1 MYQFASLLRLNKPIG
16 IFLLFWP
23 CAWSLA
29 MTQWYVVNNY
39 LFIKYLILFFVG
51 SIIMRSAGCVYNDI
65 VDKKIDIKVKRTKKR
80 LIASGKITTKTAWVV
95 ILLLLIPALII
106 LFQFN
111 NFSKILGLSSGLL
124 IITYP
129 FMKRITFW
137 PQLFLGFTFNW
148 GVLLGWSVFFENLT
162 TEIIILYMAGI
173 FWTLGYDTIYALQDR
188 RDDLKIRIKSTA
200 IKFGYDIKNF
210 LFFCYISTI
219 TLLIGLGFLTN
230 RSFAYFVL
238 LAIAALHLAY
248 QVIIIQKIK
257 SNNREKIQIVFN
269 SNNFFW
275 NLNIFNIFFRNLLCL
290 KTIPS

>member
-1 MYQFASLLRLNKPIG
+1 MYQFANLLRLNKPIG

-29 MTQWYVVNNY
+29 MTQWFVLNNY
-39 LFIKYLILFFVG
+39 LFIKYLILFFIG
-51 SIIMRSAGCVYNDI
+51 SIIMRSAGCIYNDI
-65 VDKKIDIKVKRTKKR
+65 IDKKIDIKVQRTKNR
-80 LIASGKITTKTAWVV
+80 LIASGKIKIKTACLI
-95 ILLLLIPALII
+95 ILLLLIPAVII

-162 TEIIILYMAGI
+162 IETIILYMAGV

-188 RDDLKIRIKSTA
+188 RDDLKIKVKSTA
-200 IKFGYDIKNF
+200 IKFGHDLKNF
-210 LFFCYISTI
+210 LSFCYISLI
-219 TLLIGLGFLTN
+219 TLLIALGLLTD
-230 RSFAYFVL
+230 RSFLYFVL
-238 LAIAALHLAY
+238 IVIAAMHLAY
-248 QVIIIQKIK
+248 QVLIIQKIK
-257 SNNREKIQIVFN
+257 SNNKDKVQIVFN
-269 SNNFFW
+269 SNNSFGI
-275 NLNIFNIFFRNLLCL
+275 LIFLIFFLEIYNA
-290 KTIPS
+290 

>member
-1 MYQFASLLRLNKPIG
+1 MYQFANLLRLNKPIG

-29 MTQWYVVNNY
+29 MTQWFVLNNY
-39 LFIKYLILFFVG
+39 LFIKYLILFFIG

-65 VDKKIDIKVKRTKKR
+65 IDKKIDIKVQRTKNR
-80 LIASGKITTKTAWVV
+80 LIASGKITIKTAWLV
-95 ILLLLIPALII
+95 ILLLLIPAFII

-124 IITYP
+124 IVTYP

-162 TEIIILYMAGI
+162 IETIILYMAGV

-188 RDDLKIRIKSTA
+188 RDDLKIKVKSTA
-200 IKFGYDIKNF
+200 IKFGHDLKNF
-210 LFFCYISTI
+210 LSFCYISLI
-219 TLLIGLGFLTN
+219 TLLIALGLLTD
-230 RSFAYFVL
+230 RSFLYFVL
-238 LAIAALHLAY
+238 IVIAAMHLAY
-248 QVIIIQKIK
+248 QVLIIQKIK
-257 SNNREKIQIVFN
+257 SNNKEKVQIVFN
-269 SNNFFW
+269 SNNSFGI
-275 NLNIFNIFFRNLLCL
+275 LIFLIFFLEIYNA
-290 KTIPS
+290 

>member
-1 MYQFASLLRLNKPIG
+1 
-16 IFLLFWP
+16 
-23 CAWSLA
+23 
-29 MTQWYVVNNY
+29 
-39 LFIKYLILFFVG
+39 
-51 SIIMRSAGCVYNDI
+51 MRSAGCVYNDI
-65 VDKKIDIKVKRTKKR
+65 VDKKIDIKVQRTKKR
-80 LIASGKITTKTAWVV
+80 LIASGKITTKTAWVI
-95 ILLLLIPALII
+95 ILLLLIPAFII

-188 RDDLKIRIKSTA
+188 RDDLKIKIKSTA

-210 LFFCYISTI
+210 LFFCYISTT
-219 TLLIGLGFLTN
+219 TLLVGLGFLTN
-230 RSFAYFVL
+230 RSLTYFVL

-257 SNNREKIQIVFN
+257 SDNKERIQIVFN
-269 SNNFFW
+269 SNNSFGI
-275 NLNIFNIFFRNLLCL
+275 LIFLIFFLEIYNA
-290 KTIPS
+290 

>member
-1 MYQFASLLRLNKPIG
+1 MYQFANLLRLNKPIG

-51 SIIMRSAGCVYNDI
+51 SVIMRSAGCVYNDI
-65 VDKKIDIKVKRTKKR
+65 VDKKIDIKVQRTKKR
-80 LIASGKITTKTAWVV
+80 LIASGKITTKTAWLI
-95 ILLLLIPALII
+95 ILLLLIPAFII

-148 GVLLGWSVFFENLT
+148 GVLLGWSVFFESLT
-162 TEIIILYMAGI
+162 IEIIILYMAGI

-188 RDDLKIRIKSTA
+188 RDDLKIKVKSTA
-200 IKFGYDIKNF
+200 LKFEYDIKNF
-210 LFFCYISTI
+210 YF
-219 TLLIGLGFLTN
+219 LL
-230 RSFAYFVL
+230 YF
-238 LAIAALHLAY
+238 
-248 QVIIIQKIK
+248 
-257 SNNREKIQIVFN
+257 NNN
-269 SNNFFW
+269 SINW
-275 NLNIFNIFFRNLLCL
+275 SWIFN
-290 KTIPS
+290 K

>member
-1 MYQFASLLRLNKPIG
+1 MRQFANLLRLNKPIG

-29 MTQWYVVNNY
+29 MTQWFIVNNY
-39 LFIKYLILFFVG
+39 LFIKFLILFFIG

-65 VDKKIDIKVKRTKKR
+65 VDKNVDIKVQRTKKR
-80 LIASGKITTKTAWVV
+80 LIASGKITIKTAWLI

-124 IITYP
+124 IIAYP

-162 TEIIILYMAGI
+162 IETIVLYMAAI

-188 RDDLKIRIKSTA
+188 RDDLKIKIKSTA
-200 IKFGYDIKNF
+200 IKFGSDIKNF
-210 LFFCYISTI
+210 LFFCYISSI
-219 TLLIGLGFLTN
+219 SFLIALGFLTN
-230 RSFAYFVL
+230 RSFVYFIL
-238 LAIAALHLAY
+238 LVIAALHLAY
-248 QVIIIQKIK
+248 QVLTIKKIK
-257 SNNREKIQIVFN
+257 SNNKDKIQIVFN
-269 SNNFFW
+269 SNNSFGI
-275 NLNIFNIFFRNLLCL
+275 LIFLIFFLEIYNA
-290 KTIPS
+290 

>member
-1 MYQFASLLRLNKPIG
+1 MRQFANLLRLNKPIG

-29 MTQWYVVNNY
+29 MTQWFIINNY
-39 LFIKYLILFFVG
+39 LFIKYLILFFIG
-51 SIIMRSAGCVYNDI
+51 SIVMRSAGCVYNDI
-65 VDKKIDIKVKRTKKR
+65 VDKNVDIKVQRTKKR
-80 LIASGKITTKTAWVV
+80 LIASGKITIKTAWLV
-95 ILLLLIPALII
+95 ILLLLIPAFII

-162 TEIIILYMAGI
+162 IETIVLYMAAI

-188 RDDLKIRIKSTA
+188 RDDLKIKIKSTA
-200 IKFGYDIKNF
+200 IKFGSDIKNF
-210 LFFCYISTI
+210 LFFCYISSI
-219 TLLIGLGFLTN
+219 SFLIALGFLTN
-230 RSFAYFVL
+230 RSIVYFIL
-238 LAIAALHLAY
+238 LVIAALHLAY
-248 QVIIIQKIK
+248 QVLTIKKIK
-257 SNNREKIQIVFN
+257 SNNKDKIQIVFN
-269 SNNFFW
+269 SNNSFGV
-275 NLNIFNIFFRNLLCL
+275 LIFLIFFLEIYNA
-290 KTIPS
+290 

>member
-1 MYQFASLLRLNKPIG
+1 MYQFANLLRLNKPIG

-29 MTQWYVVNNY
+29 MTQWFVLNNY
-39 LFIKYLILFFVG
+39 LFIKYLILFFIG

-65 VDKKIDIKVKRTKKR
+65 IDKKIDIKVQRTKNR
-80 LIASGKITTKTAWVV
+80 LIASGKITIKTAWLV
-95 ILLLLIPALII
+95 ILLLLIPAFII

-162 TEIIILYMAGI
+162 IETIILYMAGV
-173 FWTLGYDTIYALQDR
+173 FWTLGYDTIYALQDK
-188 RDDLKIRIKSTA
+188 RDDLKIKVKSTA
-200 IKFGYDIKNF
+200 IKFGHDLKNF
-210 LFFCYISTI
+210 LFFCYISLI
-219 TLLIGLGFLTN
+219 TLLIALGLLTD
-230 RSFAYFVL
+230 RSFLYFVL
-238 LAIAALHLAY
+238 IVIAAMHLAY
-248 QVIIIQKIK
+248 QVLIIQKIK
-257 SNNREKIQIVFN
+257 SNNREKVQIVFH
-269 SNNFFW
+269 SNNSFGI
-275 NLNIFNIFFRNLLCL
+275 LIFLIFFSEIYNA
-290 KTIPS
+290 

>member
-1 MYQFASLLRLNKPIG
+1 MYQFANLLRLNKPIG

-29 MTQWYVVNNY
+29 MTQWFVLNNY
-39 LFIKYLILFFVG
+39 LFIKYLILFFIG

-65 VDKKIDIKVKRTKKR
+65 IDKKIDIKVQRTKNR
-80 LIASGKITTKTAWVV
+80 LIASGKITIKTAWIV
-95 ILLLLIPALII
+95 ILLLLIPAVII

-162 TEIIILYMAGI
+162 IETIILYMAGV

-188 RDDLKIRIKSTA
+188 RDDLKIKVKSTA
-200 IKFGYDIKNF
+200 IKFGHDLKNF
-210 LFFCYISTI
+210 LSFCYISLI
-219 TLLIGLGFLTN
+219 TLLIALGLLTD
-230 RSFAYFVL
+230 RSFLYFVL
-238 LAIAALHLAY
+238 IVIAAMHLAY
-248 QVIIIQKIK
+248 QVLIIQKIK
-257 SNNREKIQIVFN
+257 SNNREKVQMVFN
-269 SNNFFW
+269 SNNSFGI
-275 NLNIFNIFFRNLLCL
+275 LIFLIFLLE
-290 KTIPS
+290 IYNA

>member
-1 MYQFASLLRLNKPIG
+1 MRQFANLLRLNKPIG

-29 MTQWYVVNNY
+29 MTQWFIINNY
-39 LFIKYLILFFVG
+39 LFIKYLILFFIG

-65 VDKKIDIKVKRTKKR
+65 VDKNVDIKVQRTKKR
-80 LIASGKITTKTAWVV
+80 LIASGKITIKTAWLI

-162 TEIIILYMAGI
+162 IETIVLYMAAI

-188 RDDLKIRIKSTA
+188 RDDLKIKIKSTA
-200 IKFGYDIKNF
+200 IKFGSDIKNF
-210 LFFCYISTI
+210 LFFCYISSI
-219 TLLIGLGFLTN
+219 TFLIALGFLTN
-230 RSFAYFVL
+230 RSLVYFIL
-238 LAIAALHLAY
+238 LVIAALHLAY
-248 QVIIIQKIK
+248 QVLMIKKIK
-257 SNNREKIQIVFN
+257 SNNKDKLQIVFN
-269 SNNFFW
+269 SNNSFGI
-275 NLNIFNIFFRNLLCL
+275 LIFLIFFLEIYNA
-290 KTIPS
+290 

>member
-1 MYQFASLLRLNKPIG
+1 MRQFANLLRLNKPIG

-29 MTQWYVVNNY
+29 MTQWFIINNY
-39 LFIKYLILFFVG
+39 LFIKYLILFFIG

-65 VDKKIDIKVKRTKKR
+65 VDKNVDIKVQRTKKR
-80 LIASGKITTKTAWVV
+80 LIASGKITIKTAWLI
-95 ILLLLIPALII
+95 ILLLLIPAFII

-162 TEIIILYMAGI
+162 IETIVLYMAAI

-188 RDDLKIRIKSTA
+188 RDDLKIKIKSTA
-200 IKFGYDIKNF
+200 IKFGSDIKNF
-210 LFFCYISTI
+210 LFFCYISSI
-219 TLLIGLGFLTN
+219 SFLIALGFLTN
-230 RSFAYFVL
+230 RSIVYFIL
-238 LAIAALHLAY
+238 LVIAALHLAY
-248 QVIIIQKIK
+248 QVLMIKKIK
-257 SNNREKIQIVFN
+257 SNNKDKLQIVFN
-269 SNNFFW
+269 SNNSFGI
-275 NLNIFNIFFRNLLCL
+275 LIFLIFFLEIYNA
-290 KTIPS
+290 

>member
-1 MYQFASLLRLNKPIG
+1 MYQFANLLRLNRPIG

-23 CAWSLA
+23 CAWSLT

-39 LFIKYLILFFVG
+39 LFIKYLILFFIG

-65 VDKKIDIKVKRTKKR
+65 IDKKIDIKVQRTKNR
-80 LIASGKITTKTAWVV
+80 LIASGKITIKTAWLV
-95 ILLLLIPALII
+95 ILLLLIPAVII

-124 IITYP
+124 IVTYP

-162 TEIIILYMAGI
+162 IETIILYMAGV

-188 RDDLKIRIKSTA
+188 RDDLKIKVKSTA
-200 IKFGYDIKNF
+200 IKFGHDLKNF
-210 LFFCYISTI
+210 LSFCYISLI
-219 TLLIGLGFLTN
+219 TLLIALGLLTD
-230 RSFAYFVL
+230 RSFLYFVL
-238 LAIAALHLAY
+238 IVIAAMHLAY
-248 QVIIIQKIK
+248 QVLIIQKIK
-257 SNNREKIQIVFN
+257 SNNREKVQMVFN
-269 SNNFFW
+269 SNNSFGI
-275 NLNIFNIFFRNLLCL
+275 LIFLIFFLEIYNA
-290 KTIPS
+290 

>member
-1 MYQFASLLRLNKPIG
+1 MYQFANLLRLNKPIG

-29 MTQWYVVNNY
+29 MTQWFVLNNY
-39 LFIKYLILFFVG
+39 LFIKYLILFFIG

-65 VDKKIDIKVKRTKKR
+65 IDKKIDIKVQRTKNR
-80 LIASGKITTKTAWVV
+80 LIASGKITIKTAWLV
-95 ILLLLIPALII
+95 ILLLLIPAVII

-124 IITYP
+124 IVTYP

-162 TEIIILYMAGI
+162 IETIILYMAGV

-188 RDDLKIRIKSTA
+188 RDDLKIKVKSTA
-200 IKFGYDIKNF
+200 IKFGHDLKNF
-210 LFFCYISTI
+210 LFFCYISLI
-219 TLLIGLGFLTN
+219 TLLIALGLLTD
-230 RSFAYFVL
+230 RSFLYFVL
-238 LAIAALHLAY
+238 IVIAAMHLAY
-248 QVIIIQKIK
+248 QVLIIQKIK
-257 SNNREKIQIVFN
+257 SNNREKVQMVFN
-269 SNNFFW
+269 SNNSFGI
-275 NLNIFNIFFRNLLCL
+275 LIFLIFFLEIYNA
-290 KTIPS
+290 

>member
-1 MYQFASLLRLNKPIG
+1 MRQFANLLRLNKPIG

-23 CAWSLA
+23 CAWSLT
-29 MTQWYVVNNY
+29 MTQWFVVNNY
-39 LFIKYLILFFVG
+39 QFIKYLILFFIG

-65 VDKKIDIKVKRTKKR
+65 VDKNVDIKVQRTKKR
-80 LIASGKITTKTAWVV
+80 LIASGKITIKTAWLV
-95 ILLLLIPALII
+95 ISLLLIPAFII

-162 TEIIILYMAGI
+162 IETIVLYMAAI

-188 RDDLKIRIKSTA
+188 RDDLKIKIKSTA
-200 IKFGYDIKNF
+200 IKFGSDIKNF
-210 LFFCYISTI
+210 LFFCYISSI
-219 TLLIGLGFLTN
+219 TFLIALGFLTN
-230 RSFAYFVL
+230 RSLVYFIL
-238 LAIAALHLAY
+238 LIIAALHLAY
-248 QVIIIQKIK
+248 QVLTIKKIK
-257 SNNREKIQIVFN
+257 SNNKDKIQIVFN
-269 SNNFFW
+269 SNNSFGI
-275 NLNIFNIFFRNLLCL
+275 LIFLIFFLEIYNA
-290 KTIPS
+290 